1 MNPHTWKAL
10 ILLLALGSPGA
21 QAETLDRSQIPIGS
35 LDEVAAFAGPG
46 PSGIVVTPQ
55 GRTFIGFPRHAI
67 DHTGMT
73 LGELVNGKLL
83 PYPSADISQP
93 SSLGNA
99 QRLISVHGMTL
110 DSQGRLWLID
120 DGKRAGHDGIEPGA
134 AKVVGIDLN
143 SNTIVRSIV
152 LKDALRQDSHMNDL
166 RIDLSHGTQGTAF
179 VADSSFGEAPAL
191 VVVDLAT
198 GKQRRVLAHDPSV
211 LPQQDFVTQLDGTPL
226 RYQGAKTPFPHGGV
240 DSLALTPDNTRLY
253 YSPLTSRHL
262 WSLPTAALA
271 DFSLNDAQLANQ
283 IRDEGEKVMTD
294 GMDIDRQGRLYL
306 TDAEH
311 HQILR
316 RWPDGHFDVV
326 LRDPRLV
333 WPDGL
338 FVSGSQV
345 YVTLGQWD
353 RLGKSVDTRQP
364 PYLLIRTPI
373 AGTPHYN
380 AQPDSQSE
388 AQPAERKPQ

>member
-1 MNPHTWKAL
+1 MNNPSWKPLCLSLLMAL
-10 ILLLALGSPGA
+10 APLAAHA
-21 QAETLDRSQIPIGS
+21 QTIDRSLIPVGT
-35 LDEVAAFAGPG
+35 LQEVAAFDGPG
-46 PSGIVVTPQ
+46 PSGIVVTPE
-55 GRTFIGFPRHAI
+55 GRTFVGFPRHAI

-73 LGELVNGKLL
+73 LGELVDGKLQ
-83 PYPSADISQP
+83 PYPSSQVSEP
-93 SSLGNA
+93 SALSDA

-110 DSQGRLWLID
+110 DSRGRLWLID
-120 DGKRAGHDGIEPGA
+120 DGKRAGHEGIAPGA
-134 AKVVGIDLN
+134 AKVVGIDLA
-143 SNTIVRSIV
+143 SNTIVYSIV

-166 RIDLSHGTQGTAF
+166 RIDLSHGAQGTAF
-179 VADSSFGEAPAL
+179 IADSSFGESPAL

-198 GKQRRVLAHDPSV
+198 GKQRRVLANDPSV
-211 LPQQDFVTQLDGTPL
+211 LAQKDFVTQLDGTPM
-226 RYQGAKTPFPHGGV
+226 RYQGAKTAFPHGGV

-271 DFSLNDAQLANQ
+271 DFSLDDKQLAQQ

-294 GMDIDRQGRLYL
+294 GMDIDREGRLYL

-338 FVSGSQV
+338 FVAGNSV
-345 YVTLGQWD
+345 YVTPGQWD
-353 RLGKSVDTRQP
+353 RLGKSFDTREP

-373 AGTPHYN
+373 DGAPHFN
-380 AQPDSQSE
+380 AQP
-388 AQPAERKPQ
+388 QPAQ

>member
-1 MNPHTWKAL
+1 MCICAIFAFAP
-10 ILLLALGSPGA
+10 LAA
-21 QAETLDRSQIPIGS
+21 QAQTIDRSQVPIGT
-35 LDEVAAFAGPG
+35 LDEVAAFHGPG
-46 PSGIVVTPQ
+46 PSGIAVTPQ
-55 GRTFIGFPRHAI
+55 GRTFVGFPRHAI

-73 LGELVNGKLL
+73 LGEIVDGKLQ
-83 PYPSADISQP
+83 PYPSADISEP
-93 SSLGNA
+93 SSLSDA
-99 QRLISVHGMTL
+99 QRLVSVHGMTL
-110 DSQGRLWLID
+110 DSRGRLWLID
-120 DGKRAGHDGIEPGA
+120 DGKRADHDGIAAGA

-143 SNTIVRSIV
+143 TNRIVSSVV
-152 LKDALRQDSHMNDL
+152 LKGALLQDSHMNDL
-166 RIDLSHGTQGTAF
+166 RIDLSHGEQGTAF
-179 VADSSFGEAPAL
+179 IADSSFGDSPAL

-198 GKQRRVLAHDPSV
+198 GKQRRVLADDPSV
-211 LPQQDFVTQLDGTPL
+211 RPQKDFVTQLDGQPL
-226 RYQGAKTPFPHGGV
+226 RYQGPKSPFPNGGV

-271 DFSLNDAQLANQ
+271 DFSLNDKQLAAQ
-283 IRDEGEKVMTD
+283 IHDEGEKVMTD

-316 RWPDGHFDVV
+316 RWPDGRLDVV

-333 WPDGL
+333 WPDGI

-353 RLGKSVDTRQP
+353 RLSKAADTREP
-364 PYLLIRTPI
+364 PYLLVRTPI
-373 AGTPHYN
+373 AGTPQYN
-380 AQPDSQSE
+380 AQPQ
-388 AQPAERKPQ
+388 